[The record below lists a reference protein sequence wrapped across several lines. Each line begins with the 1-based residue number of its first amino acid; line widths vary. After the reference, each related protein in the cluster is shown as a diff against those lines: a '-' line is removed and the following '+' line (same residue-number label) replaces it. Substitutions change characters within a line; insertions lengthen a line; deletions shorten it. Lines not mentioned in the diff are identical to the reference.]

1 MAESPLLL
9 IGGAAPTLLKGRGA
23 LQDIDQGVLFR
34 PLCKFTAR
42 ITKLRDIALT
52 VRKAIQVAQS
62 GTPGP
67 VFIEFPID
75 VLYPYQFVVKEM
87 GFSPNPKGFKV
98 RFKAVCIIN
107 ETFSKFLCLLKN
119 VILKKKN
126 SRSSSMP
133 TFLPTFLVNLVVPG
147 MNKKLLHYLFKSHL
161 HQLIK

>member
-9 IGGAAPTLLKGRGA
+9 LGGAAPSLLKGRGA

-42 ITKLRDIALT
+42 ITKVRDIVPT

-75 VLYPYQFVVKEM
+75 VLYPYQIIVKEM
-87 GFSPNPKGFKV
+87 GFVKNPKGFQV
-98 RFKAVCIIN
+98 FNIDALAY
-107 ETFSKFLCLLKN
+107 S
-119 VILKKKN
+119 ILKIFVCLEIPECLFIYLCF
-126 SRSSSMP
+126 SSIWRC
-133 TFLPTFLVNLVVPG
+133 LVG
-147 MNKKLLHYLFKSHL
+147 T
-161 HQLIK
+161 